1 MEKISEIIRREL
13 IEQPD
18 SLRTL
23 AARCGVDHTQ
33 LSRFMRGERG
43 LSITAIDSIGEALG
57 LTIRALPKRR
67 GKR

>member
-13 IEQPD
+13 INQPD

-23 AARCGVDHTQ
+23 AERCEVDHTQ

-43 LSITAIDSIGEALG
+43 LSISAVDSICKALG
-57 LTIRALPKRR
+57 LTLCVLPKKGRR
-67 GKR
+67 R